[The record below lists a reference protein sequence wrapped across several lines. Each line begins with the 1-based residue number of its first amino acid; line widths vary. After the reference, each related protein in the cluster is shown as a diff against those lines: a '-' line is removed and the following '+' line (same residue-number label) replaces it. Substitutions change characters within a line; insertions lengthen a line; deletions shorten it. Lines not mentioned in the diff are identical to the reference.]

1 MKCKNCGL
9 ISNDDSPLCKNCGAS
24 FAEKESVIDK
34 NTSIVRKRKIIKKEK
49 SNIEASTTLVILD
62 KCKNCINKC
71 KVESLPHAVLI
82 GCPDYKPKN

>member
-1 MKCKNCGL
+1 MLG
-9 ISNDDSPLCKNCGAS
+9 
-24 FAEKESVIDK
+24 
-34 NTSIVRKRKIIKKEK
+34 RKKIIKKDKK
-49 SNIEASTTLVILD
+49 SNIEPSTTLVVLE

>member
-1 MKCKNCGL
+1 MLG
-9 ISNDDSPLCKNCGAS
+9 
-24 FAEKESVIDK
+24 
-34 NTSIVRKRKIIKKEK
+34 RKKIIKKEK